1 MQSTSCNF
9 VEKYHGCKSK
19 SKAMVNNADEHRS
32 GTVAGQFGLFID
44 LVVVVLQGVFMTEFY
59 CLSVWVFFPLY
70 LCAHLSQQCITTD
83 TSLFSWPGLTYRHIN
98 LNCWLVK
105 KMTISLPWN
114 LWMRQ
119 EKKKV
124 VLYSSLLIGFCG
136 HSSVP
141 LSCRSCVFVS
151 RSLYTWMARKSTGV
165 RGFVACRT
173 LASLRSPRRR
183 SRLRFPVRSATSDTP
198 LWWTTVK
205 CTRLNFSPHVWDQ
218 MKDSNIHH
226 LVRKVHNGT
235 DSFSY
240 SPLNRESQSV
250 RQRPRSVY

>member
-1 MQSTSCNF
+1 MQVTSCNF
-9 VEKYHGCKSK
+9 VEKYHECKSK
-19 SKAMVNNADEHRS
+19 SKETVNNADKHGS
-32 GTVAGQFGLFID
+32 ATVAGQFGLFID

-59 CLSVWVFFPLY
+59 CLSVLHQMNGACFPLSISAPTFPRCVKLLIHY
-70 LCAHLSQQCITTD
+70 C
-83 TSLFSWPGLTYRHIN
+83 FFGLASHIVISSYRRIN

-105 KMTISLPWN
+105 IPVSLPWN

-124 VLYSSLLIGFCG
+124 VLYNSLFNGFCG

-141 LSCRSCVFVS
+141 LSCRSCIFVS
-151 RSLYTWMARKSTGV
+151 SSLYTWMARKSTGV
-165 RGFVACRT
+165 RGFAACRT

-183 SRLRFPVRSATSDTP
+183 SSPRFPVRNATSETP

-218 MKDSNIHH
+218 IKDSNTSAS
-226 LVRKVHNGT
+226 VQ
-235 DSFSY
+235 
-240 SPLNRESQSV
+240 SPQWNWLI
-250 RQRPRSVY
+250 